1 MLTDTQLF
9 LNNLKHNEEYDKIN
23 WLNSKICPEQIKKLF
38 NESILFTR
46 LYEIVNNDTN
56 FPYVYILKNIRY
68 SEMEYEVLNE
78 IYKKMGDFQ
87 YKICKYLGLNY
98 LENYELFLNNLN
110 YTVINLLSINEL
122 YYIFNI
128 KYNIN
133 IDSDIDD
140 YRVAFRNLLNINI
153 DINTL
158 SIDDKKK
165 LLSNETYMITT
176 FINNLKNTNDEYID
190 NSLLNKLISEIDSIH
205 HNDSISNIFEKD
217 YEKLSFEMNKMKDY
231 IFKIEFPD
239 FFTEDRYEYFD
250 TNYIDDNL
258 DNDNLV
264 NDNIN
269 NDDLDYEDI
278 DYDDEYSEQEE
289 Y

>member
-1 MLTDTQLF
+1 MILTDTQLF
-9 LNNLKHNEEYDKIN
+9 LNDLKHNEDYDKIN
-23 WLNSKICPEQIKKLF
+23 WLNSIICPNQIKNLF

-46 LYEIVNNDTN
+46 LYKIVSNDTN

-68 SEMEYEVLNE
+68 SEMEYEILNK
-78 IYKKMGDFQ
+78 IYEKMGDFQ

-122 YYIFNI
+122 FYIFNI

-153 DINTL
+153 NLNTL

-165 LLSNETYMITT
+165 LLCNETYMITN
-176 FINNLKNTNDEYID
+176 FINNLKNTNDEYI
-190 NSLLNKLISEIDSIH
+190 NINLLSNLISEIDNIH
-205 HNDSISNIFEKD
+205 HNNSISNIFEKD
-217 YEKLSFEMNKMKDY
+217 YEKLSFEMNKMKDE

-239 FFTEDRYEYFD
+239 FFTENRYEYFD
-250 TNYIDDNL
+250 SNYIDDNIDY
-258 DNDNLV
+258 DN
-264 NDNIN
+264 
-269 NDDLDYEDI
+269 DYEDEYE
-278 DYDDEYSEQEE
+278 DNYDDEYDELIE